1 MFQKELFLI
10 LFLLSSCAQM
20 DKKTSQGNGEDINLE
35 VFKASLDNGL
45 RVLIVENH
53 NLPIFSYYTFYDVGA
68 RYERKGQTGASHFLE
83 HLMFKGAKKYGPGKF
98 DTLIEGNGG
107 STNAFT
113 TFDSTV
119 YYENLPVK
127 SLEMIIDMEADRTVN
142 LLLDPKTFES
152 ERKVVLEERK
162 LRYENSPGG
171 KLYLTMMQNVFKGTP
186 YGGSVIGNKK
196 DVETI
201 SRKEVHKYFK
211 KYYAPNNAILLIV
224 GDVDARSTFNMVK
237 KYYGELSASKDLEKL
252 KAPLDK
258 IDLYQQKGRVPRE
271 IKIHANSPTPQFMMA
286 FKSFPMGKKEA
297 FVLDMLSSILGDGE
311 SSYLNQKY
319 VQNRSPYLSRVGVSN
334 YTLKHNGVFFISG
347 HLLRKTN
354 LNKFKRRLTRDSKK
368 FCREG
373 ITERALQKTKNQYM
387 ISYYEQ
393 LQSNAGVARF
403 LGFRENFFGDYNY
416 YKKELDIYNSM
427 TIQDVMSACKSLF
440 KNNRGMFLSVWNK
453 HSVKKSRRN

>member
-1 MFQKELFLI
+1 MFQKKLLII
-10 LFLLSSCAQM
+10 LFLLSSCAGT
-20 DKKTSQGNGEDINLE
+20 DKKLSAGNGEDINIE
-35 VFKASLDNGL
+35 VFKTTLDNGL

-83 HLMFKGAKKYGPGKF
+83 HLMFKGAKKYGPGRF

-152 ERKVVLEERK
+152 ERNVVLEERK

-171 KLYLTMMQNVFKGTP
+171 KLYLTMMQKVFKDTP

-201 SRKEVHKYFK
+201 TRNEVYKYFK

-224 GDVDARSTFNMVK
+224 GDVDARSTLNIVK
-237 KYYGELSASKDLEKL
+237 KYYGGLSASKNLKMTKVALDNPKL
-252 KAPLDK
+252 YSHKAKYPQEVK
-258 IDLYQQKGRVPRE
+258 IY
-271 IKIHANSPTPQFMMA
+271 ANSPTPQFILA
-286 FKSFPMGKKEA
+286 YPSYPMGKREA

-319 VQNRSPYLSRVGVSN
+319 VQNKKPFLTRIGVSN

-347 HLLRKTN
+347 HLLKKTN
-354 LNKFKRRLTRDSKK
+354 LRKFKRRLTRDSKK
-368 FCREG
+368 FCRDG

-387 ISYYEQ
+387 IAYYQQ
-393 LQSNAGVARF
+393 LQSNAGVAKF

-416 YKKELDIYNSM
+416 YKKELGIYNSM
-427 TIQDVMSACKSLF
+427 TVKDVRNACETLF
-440 KNNRGMFLSVWNK
+440 KKNHGIFLSVWNK
-453 HSVKKSRRN
+453 HRNKKS

>member
-1 MFQKELFLI
+1 M
-10 LFLLSSCAQM
+10 SCAST
-20 DKKTSQGNGEDINLE
+20 DKKDPSEKVVDMHIK
-35 VFKASLDNGL
+35 VFKATLENGL

-107 STNAFT
+107 STNAYT

-152 ERKVVLEERK
+152 ERNVVLEERK

-171 KLYLTMMQNVFKGTP
+171 KLYLTMMQKVFKGTP

-201 SRKEVHKYFK
+201 TRDEVYKYFK
-211 KYYAPNNAILLIV
+211 KYYAPNNAILIIA
-224 GDVDARSTFNMVK
+224 GDVDARYTFNMVK
-237 KYYGELSASKDLEKL
+237 RYYGGLPASKNLEKT
-252 KAPLDK
+252 KAPLDDPKLYAHKTKYPKEVK
-258 IDLYQQKGRVPRE
+258 IY
-271 IKIHANSPTPQFMMA
+271 ANSPTPQFILA
-286 FKSFPMGKKEA
+286 YPSYPMGKKEA

-319 VQNRSPYLSRVGVSN
+319 VQNKKPFLTRIGVSN

-347 HLLRKTN
+347 NLLKNTN
-354 LNKFKRRLTRDSKK
+354 LKKFKRRLTRDSKR
-368 FCREG
+368 FCRDG
-373 ITERALQKTKNQYM
+373 ITERALQKTKNQYL
-387 ISYYEQ
+387 IHYYHS

-403 LGFRENFFGDYNY
+403 LGYRENFFGDYNF
-416 YKKELDIYNSM
+416 YKKEIDIYNSM
-427 TIQDVMSACKSLF
+427 TVNDVRQACQALF
-440 KNNRGMFLSVWNK
+440 KNNHGLFLSVWNK
-453 HSVKKSRRN
+453 HPSKKS

>member
-1 MFQKELFLI
+1 MFQKKLLFILI
-10 LFLLSSCAQM
+10 FLVSCAGM
-20 DKKTSQGNGEDINLE
+20 EKKSSQEIGEDINIE
-35 VFKASLDNGL
+35 VFKSTLDNGL
-45 RVLIVENH
+45 RVIIVENH

-68 RYERKGQTGASHFLE
+68 RYEGKGQTGATHFLE

-98 DTLIEGNGG
+98 DTLIEGSGG

-171 KLYLTMMQNVFKGTP
+171 KLYLTMMQKVFKGTP

-196 DVETI
+196 DIKTI
-201 SRKEVHKYFK
+201 SRAEVQKYFK

-224 GDVDARSTFNMVK
+224 GDVDTRSTFNLVK
-237 KYYGELSASKDLEKL
+237 KYYNELAASKNLKKTKALLDNLKL
-252 KAPLDK
+252 YSHRAKYPQDVKINANAP
-258 IDLYQQKGRVPRE
+258 
-271 IKIHANSPTPQFMMA
+271 SPQFIMA
-286 FKSFPMGKKEA
+286 YKSYPMGKKEA

-319 VQNRSPYLSRVGVSN
+319 VQNKRPYLARVGVSN

-354 LNKFKRRLTRDSKK
+354 LKKFKRRLTRDSKRY
-368 FCREG
+368 CREG
-373 ITERALQKTKNQYM
+373 ITERALQKTKNRYM

-393 LQSNAGVARF
+393 LQSNAGVAKF
-403 LGFRENFFGDYNY
+403 LGYRENFFNDYNY
-416 YKKELDIYNSM
+416 YKKEIEIYKSM
-427 TIQDVMSACKSLF
+427 TIDDVRKACYALF
-440 KNNRGMFLSVWNK
+440 KKNHGIFLSVWNR
-453 HSVKKSRRN
+453 HPRKKL

>member
-1 MFQKELFLI
+1 MFQKKLLLI
-10 LFLLSSCAQM
+10 LLLLMSCAST
-20 DKKTSQGNGEDINLE
+20 DKKGTSEKIVDMNIE
-35 VFKASLDNGL
+35 VFKATLDNGL

-107 STNAFT
+107 STNAYT

-152 ERKVVLEERK
+152 ERNVVLEERK

-201 SRKEVHKYFK
+201 TRDEVYKYFK
-211 KYYAPNNAILLIV
+211 KYYAPNNAILIIV
-224 GDVDARSTFNMVK
+224 GDVNARSTFNMVK
-237 KYYGELSASKDLEKL
+237 KYYGELPASKNLEKT
-252 KAPLDK
+252 KASLDDPKLYSHKKKYPKEVK
-258 IDLYQQKGRVPRE
+258 IR
-271 IKIHANSPTPQFMMA
+271 ANSPTPQFILA
-286 FKSFPMGKKEA
+286 YPSYPLGKKEA

-319 VQNRSPYLSRVGVSN
+319 VQNQKPYLTNIGVSN

-347 HLLRKTN
+347 NLLKKTN
-354 LNKFKRRLTRDSKK
+354 LKKFQRRLTRDSKK
-368 FCREG
+368 FCRDG
-373 ITERALQKTKNQYM
+373 ITERALQKTKNQYL
-387 ISYYEQ
+387 ISYYHS
-393 LQSNAGVARF
+393 LQSNAGVAKF
-403 LGFRENFFGDYNY
+403 LGFRENFFGDYSF
-416 YKKELDIYNSM
+416 YKKEIDIYNSM
-427 TIQDVMSACKSLF
+427 TVNDVRQACQVLF
-440 KNNRGMFLSVWNK
+440 KNNHGLFLSVWNK
-453 HSVKKSRRN
+453 HPNKKS